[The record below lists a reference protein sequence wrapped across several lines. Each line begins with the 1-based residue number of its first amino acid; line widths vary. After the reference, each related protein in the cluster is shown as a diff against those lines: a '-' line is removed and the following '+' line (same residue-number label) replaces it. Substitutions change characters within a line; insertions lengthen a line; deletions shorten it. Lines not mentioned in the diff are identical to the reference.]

1 MNGSPGFQ
9 NVPKTQIHIRRCE
22 MKGQWAIVG
31 NVLAVLLLALAAGIS
46 QAQGPGSAGI
56 QAPLGT
62 AFTYQGQLKENG
74 SPVNDTCDFQFTL
87 YDAAEGGTSLGTQT
101 RTGVSVSNGY
111 FTIPDLDFGAGAFQ
125 GDARWLQIA
134 VRCPAGSGSYTAL
147 APRQALTAAPYA
159 LFSKAAP
166 WSGLSGVPAGF
177 ADNVDND
184 TTYTAGTGLL
194 LSGGQFSL
202 SPTYRL
208 PQGCTNGQMAVWDA
222 AGSIWTCAT
231 PAAGDIT
238 AVYAGT
244 GLSGGGASGDVT
256 LSADTNYLQRRVSG
270 TCAAGNAI
278 RVVNA
283 DGTVTCEA
291 DDDTTYT
298 AGTGL
303 LLSGNQFSLDT
314 AYTDGRYWKL
324 GGNSLSSEGSLG
336 SLTNYALNLLVN
348 GQRALR
354 LEPHATSPNLIG
366 GYSGN
371 SVTGGVYGATVGG
384 GGASSS
390 TNRVTDDYGTVGG
403 GTGNQAG
410 DNAGTTSDRPY
421 ATVGGGSGNAASG
434 DSATVGGGEVNTA
447 SGFAATVGG
456 GQANT
461 ASGNFATVGGGRD
474 NTASGLYATVPGGR
488 QNTAQ
493 GDYSFAAGR
502 RAKAYHQGAFVWADS
517 TDADF
522 ASTAGNQFA
531 VRATGGVNFTT
542 GSNTDFLVN
551 GNTVWHAGNDGSGSG
566 LDADTVDGVHA
577 GNLARTTYGTL
588 SAPGSVTIEIPHWTP
603 FTLHLGSGWPDVG
616 GVAFVQGFEND
627 YYVAITYIAYNG
639 DGTSSYG
646 GAECYEGNTTTLLT
660 FGSGSYIYTV
670 RCPGEASGPHN
681 LVLTATGVELRY
693 TLMY

>member
-1 MNGSPGFQ
+1 
-9 NVPKTQIHIRRCE
+9 
-22 MKGQWAIVG
+22 MKSGRTLEIALV
-31 NVLAVLLLALAAGIS
+31 ALLLALAAGLA
-46 QAQGPGSAGI
+46 QAQGPQPAGGAGV
-56 QAPLGT
+56 QAALGT
-62 AFTYQGQLKENG
+62 AFTYQGQLKQDGN
-74 SPVNDTCDFQFTL
+74 PVNDTCDFQFTL
-87 YDAAEGGTSLGTQT
+87 YDAASGGTSLGTQT

-134 VRCPAGSGSYTAL
+134 VRCPAGSGDYTIL
-147 APRQALTAAPYA
+147 SPRQALTAAPYA

-421 ATVGGGSGNAASG
+421 TTVGGGSGNAASG